1 MKKLFF
7 LSIIALLT
15 LSACQR
21 DNGHINYFP
30 FQTEEDG
37 RWGMMSPSGEILFSD
52 EFDKMPTMAFC
63 DRFMVR
69 NNDGLWEI
77 YTAEEKPK
85 QIGGEYLY
93 VGRFVNGI
101 APVTERNKYI
111 TLINTEGEVVKT
123 LDKIGSKTI
132 AKMEDFNLDNGLA
145 EIVTDDDLHGVINTK
160 GDVVVKPIYGSITVN
175 DMFIF
180 AVDKKEMEK
189 EKEMR
194 KVAVLDL
201 NGNVIT
207 TIDKQKRNIKT
218 IFASKEYIVAKTADG
233 YGILDKNS
241 NWVLKPHEKY
251 GEIISVQNGYF
262 IFEKDNY
269 GLRDLK
275 GEVILRN
282 KYDRLW
288 FTENKDRLIARRDD
302 EYTLINL
309 EGDQIG
315 EDKYEALWY
324 LDEDHFIAQLNSS
337 NLIILDA
344 NGKEIGDPNVDICDI
359 NIKRYGDSY
368 IESDYID
375 AGKLVSSIAITKDG
389 VDGLTFSSNP
399 SDVIKHKE
407 TAENYSHE
415 QNYYRGDTYVSYD
428 KDFGVEDADINI
440 TMRFNGNVVQAVT
453 EKKMRSYYNYY
464 WYDDVVVGY
473 EYTRAKPVSY
483 SVKIKNKGKLYGK
496 LDMIYDKLCSLASSQ
511 GKIEKKTDNSIIVN
525 TGGSNYMTVSKHDDF
540 IMLENGNPN
549 TFRYSLSD
557 LDYYDVDIIEVDTVA
572 VDSVVY

>member
-7 LSIIALLT
+7 LSIITLLT

-21 DNGHINYFP
+21 YNGGTLYYPI
-30 FQTEEDG
+30 QTEEDG
-37 RWGMMSPSGEILFSD
+37 RWGMMSTSGEILFSD
-52 EFDKMPTMAFC
+52 EFDKMPTVALC

-85 QIGGEYLY
+85 QIGSEYLY

-123 LDKIGSKTI
+123 LDKIGGKTI

-175 DMFIF
+175 DVFIF

-189 EKEMR
+189 EREMR

-207 TIDKQKRNIKT
+207 TIDKQKRNIKA
-218 IFASKEYIVAKTADG
+218 IYASKEYIVAKTADG
-233 YGILDKNS
+233 YGILDKNG

-251 GEIISVQNGYF
+251 CEIISVQSGYF
-262 IFEKDNY
+262 IFKKDKY

-288 FTENKDRLIARRDD
+288 FTENKNRLIAERDD

-309 EGDQIG
+309 QGDQIG
-315 EDKYEALWY
+315 EDKYEGLWY
-324 LDEDHFIAQLNSS
+324 LDEDHFVAQMNSS
-337 NLIILDA
+337 IIIILDA
-344 NGKEIGDPNVDICDI
+344 NGKEIGDPNVDIYNI
-359 NIKRYGDSY
+359 NASEHNYGY

-375 AGKLVSSIAITKDG
+375 VGKLVSSIAITKDG
-389 VDGLTFSSNP
+389 VDGLTFSSSP

-407 TAENYSHE
+407 TVEDYSHE
-415 QNYYRGDTYVSYD
+415 QNYYRGDSYVSYD
-428 KDFGVEDADINI
+428 KDFGVKGADINI

-453 EKKMRSYYNYY
+453 EKEMRSYYNYY
-464 WYDDVVVGY
+464 WYQDVVVGY

-483 SVKIKNKGKLYGK
+483 SVKFKNTGKLNGK
-496 LDMIYDKLCSLASSQ
+496 LDMIYDKLCSHASSQ
-511 GKIEKKTDNSIIVN
+511 GSVEKQTDNSIIVN
-525 TGGSNYMTVSKHDDF
+525 TGGSNNMTVSKHDDF

-557 LDYYDVDIIEVDTVA
+557 LDYYDVDSVA
-572 VDSVVY
+572 VDSVVAVE